1 MLAEKNEYIAE
12 TAATVYKLTQ
22 DERVRMECE
31 AREDFYRTQLGIK
44 RKLEKLETKN
54 QELVTKNE
62 ELVSEKEKLEAEMKR
77 LLAWA
82 NAQGYESGASPS

>member
-1 MLAEKNEYIAE
+1 
-12 TAATVYKLTQ
+12 
-22 DERVRMECE
+22 MECE

-44 RKLEKLETKN
+44 RRLDKLEKLETKN
-54 QELVTKNE
+54 QELITKNE
-62 ELVSEKEKLEAEMKR
+62 KLISENEKLESEMKR